1 MKNAK
6 MAKGVFCGLF
16 SGACWGFSGT
26 VGQYLFSQKQMD
38 PNWLTVVRMLIS
50 GGILLSVAA
59 VKKDPGLREIWKE
72 RKSAVSLLLFA
83 VFGLMMVQY
92 SYMMTISQSNS
103 GTATALQ
110 YLGQA
115 LILLFVC
122 ISGRRMPTVRELLAL
137 LFAMAGVFLLTTH
150 GKPGNLALSPNA
162 LFWGLISAVA
172 VMIYTLSPVG
182 LIHRFGSTTVIGYG
196 MLIGGVLS
204 FFLLRWWTLSVTLDG
219 AATLALAVI
228 ILVGT
233 VLAFSMY
240 LQSAADI
247 GGVRAGLLS
256 CTEMIVAPIAS
267 ALWLRTSFHAAD
279 FVGFALM
286 ILMVVF
292 LSFSE
297 SGAPKTAAVKNIN
310 NL

>member
-1 MKNAK
+1 MKNGRL
-6 MAKGVFCGLF
+6 AKGIFCGLF

-38 PNWLTVVRMLIS
+38 PSWLTVVRMLIS
-50 GGILLSVAA
+50 GGILLSIAA
-59 VKKDPGLREIWKE
+59 ARKDSGLREIWRE
-72 RKSAVSLLLFA
+72 RKSTVSLLLFA
-83 VFGLMMVQY
+83 VFGLMLVQY
-92 SYMMTISQSNS
+92 SYMMTISRSNS

-122 ISGRRMPTVRELLAL
+122 ISDKRPPTVREILAL
-137 LFAMAGVFLLTTH
+137 TFAMLGVFLLTTH
-150 GKPGNLALSPNA
+150 GKPGNLALSPDA

-172 VMIYTLSPVG
+172 VMIYTISPVG
-182 LIHRFGSTTVIGYG
+182 LIRRYGSTTVIGYG

-204 FFLLRWWTLSVTLDG
+204 FFLLRWWTIQVTLDVST
-219 AATLALAVI
+219 AAGLAVI

-233 VLAFSMY
+233 VLAFSLY
-240 LQSAADI
+240 LRSAADI

-267 ALWLRTSFHAAD
+267 ALWLKTAFYPAD
-279 FVGFALM
+279 FIGFALM
-286 ILMVVF
+286 ILMVLF
-292 LSFSE
+292 LALSNSE
-297 SGAPKTAAVKNIN
+297 NKSEKLGKNSN
-310 NL
+310 TF